1 MKEYEL
7 LIETLNPCGGERH
20 AGKEFLEIEAES
32 PEAYVQANA
41 VFPIT
46 DSGKN
51 ASATRS
57 SRPATDAAPSSAT
70 PLPNKNAPE

>member
-51 ASATRS
+51 ASGDKVITTGDGRGTIV
-57 SRPATDAAPSSAT
+57 RYTFT
-70 PLPNKNAPE
+70 E